1 MTKIRLCEKLYDND
15 ISVSKDRLHVSTE
28 CAGERDACD
37 VREPSPSVLHAIEQ
51 AKEQTSETQATNDS
65 KSKQKILD
73 IAIIVCFWVPLY
85 LMPGNLVV
93 AIGDDYPTQQKSKHE
108 SSNVGIVINVGEKA
122 NQQ

>member
-15 ISVSKDRLHVSTE
+15 ISVPKDGLHVSTE
-28 CAGERDACD
+28 SVGERNACD

-65 KSKQKILD
+65 KNKQKILD
-73 IAIIVCFWVPLY
+73 ITIIVCVWVSLY

-93 AIGDDYPTQQKSKHE
+93 AIRDDYPTQQKSKHE
-108 SSNVGIVINVGEKA
+108 SSNVGIVIYVGEKA